1 MVTGQSGKVAAVVP
15 QKLHSVVGY
24 IVCFSNI
31 RKISN
36 LFICLSEFVSVLM
49 HMRVKDHY
57 GNTIVYTKLSEANPE
72 VIKHPCRIYEVRKK
86 IRIPRI
92 TWQMITTNNQVVVR
106 GMGHSMQYYS
116 DPIHTLTI
124 DILCPR

>member
-1 MVTGQSGKVAAVVP
+1 
-15 QKLHSVVGY
+15 
-24 IVCFSNI
+24 
-31 RKISN
+31 
-36 LFICLSEFVSVLM
+36 
-49 HMRVKDHY
+49 MRVKDHY
-57 GNTIVYTKLSEANPE
+57 GNTIVYTKLSEANRE
-72 VIKHPCRIYEVRKK
+72 VIKHPCLIYEGHK

-92 TWQMITTNNQVVVR
+92 TWQMIITNNQVVVR